1 MRLLCDE
8 GVDRPIVE
16 ALRADGHDVLYVAEM
31 APGIDDEKVL
41 ARANELG
48 ALLVTLDKDFGELVF
63 RQRRL
68 TAGVLLIRLAG
79 MPSERKQ
86 QATVAAI
93 KVHGEEMA
101 GSFTVMGPRKIRIRR
116 PHRP

>member
-8 GVDRPIVE
+8 AVDRPIVE

-31 APGIDDEKVL
+31 EPGIDDEQVL
-41 ARANELG
+41 ARANELR

-79 MPSERKQ
+79 MPSGEKQ
-86 QATVAAI
+86 QATVAALRE
-93 KVHGEEMA
+93 HGEEMK
-101 GSFTVMGPRKIRIRR
+101 GSFTVVAPNKIRIRR
-116 PHRP
+116 PHLP

>member
-8 GVDRPIVE
+8 AVDRPIVE
-16 ALRADGHDVLYVAEM
+16 ALRAHGHEVLYVAEM
-31 APGIDDEKVL
+31 EPGIDDEQVL

-68 TAGVLLIRLAG
+68 TAGVVLIRLVG
-79 MPSERKQ
+79 MQPEEKQ
-86 QATVAAI
+86 QATVAALRE
-93 KVHGEEMA
+93 HGEEMRA
-101 GSFTVMGPRKIRIRR
+101 SFTVVAPHKIRIRR
-116 PHRP
+116 PHFP